1 MALQWLKRAVV
12 CTSVLLVLSG
22 LVSSKKSSDRHCSEY
37 GVLNESWRSV
47 QVEER
52 NAPRRCDDG
61 DGFARWYRFMGEA
74 GTAMPTEPPPSS
86 HRCGSDAPVWVNG
99 TNPTYEDG
107 VVERQACARF
117 SGNVCSWSWTIHV
130 KRCPEGFLI
139 YKLKPVEACRLTYCG
154 LGVQKVAVDDVAR
167 PASNEDDDG
176 SGALDVHKEVPIAK
190 VHSACRDYRILNE
203 PQRSIHNQVDP
214 NAAAIDLICDQRSKV
229 ENRLWYRFEGEGG
242 GMIPTERPLTA
253 NRCGT
258 HAPVWMQG
266 RHPTVEEGAVTRTV
280 CAFWDRNDCNWSWKI
295 KVLSCPGGYFVYK
308 LRKPTECLLAYCTTD
323 GSPQRTTPPPTP
335 VRSEDFL
342 SDEEDEVSGSGDDKV
357 VRKNLALHKP
367 TRQSSLWDAGYSGN
381 AVDGVRSTDWYSG
394 SCTHTKASLR
404 HNVWKVGTTDPWWY
418 VDLGSSY
425 PIGKIVIVNR
435 RARNPVVTARI
446 SPFDI
451 HVGSSEIVAAN
462 PKCGHGGRVFPPGED
477 EMGVSCGGIQGRYVG
492 IRLPGENRILT
503 LCEVEVYAEVNP
515 QTTLSPVPTEPV
527 SPDDADD
534 VGSGASSDSVHPRCL
549 KHKVVYSGWRQLRNN
564 ESHHMCDKSKVSG
577 IKDGRWHRFL
587 DARDA
592 SMVIPTERPLSTHRC
607 GTHAPVWMKGRHPT
621 VEEGAVTRTACAFW
635 DEDECKWSWEI
646 DVMACPGGYFVYKL
660 PIPPVCQ
667 LAYCTTY
674 GNPQT
679 TTDDSLSDDED
690 DVGSGEPYDEVTPQT
705 TMPSTTTVGCV
716 TQALGRGAATSGRP
730 TARSAISQA
739 TTTVPVP
746 TDAPPSDDED
756 DAASVTPCPSH
767 YVLDEP
773 WRSVNAQS
781 EDMCD
786 KRSSLKHD
794 QWYRF
799 VGAGGTMMPT
809 KRPLETKRCGTH
821 APVWMKGEH
830 PTSIQGAVRRTAC
843 AFWEGKECFWSWT
856 IHVMA
861 CPAGYYIYKLPKP
874 TICHA
879 AYCTTVPLDE
889 DAEGSG
895 ESEGSGD
902 MTYTRRGDTQ
912 YKIYTESKTYDAA
925 KKTCAADGGHLAVI
939 KTEAVYN
946 FLLGMI
952 RDADVNKDYWIGLND
967 KAVENSWTWADG
979 EPLND
984 GGFTKWAPGEPNNAE
999 GIQDCGQLWAAK
1011 DFRWDDDRCYNA
1023 KYFICQIGPGEAYD
1037 EEDIIFVEEPEEEP
1051 LPTQEAGNDCPENNI
1066 VVLPSGKYYYSSDDA
1081 MTYEDAQTE
1090 CRRKGGI
1097 VAVPRNEEEQR
1108 NVVMLKN
1115 CVSRDNQFWLGVRWS
1130 PEGWVD
1136 GRGAALGSFSTWAPG
1151 EPNDRY
1157 NGYRCAHI
1165 VYGNKEGDRRNNWA
1179 DAYCNSLYNFVCEL
1193 EDQEAIGPNVKAAS
1207 CSEVKSSFPA
1217 GKDGEYTLHPFSTC
1231 EDVSL
1236 RVYCH
1241 NMASEQPEE
1250 FLTLPSG
1257 PDNNFANIFADRL
1270 RVNYGGRC
1278 NGPLQDPYTRSAG
1291 TTKFSKIRIKFENSK
1306 VKVIRDDYT
1315 FASTDGYNNVAYG
1328 EAGDCYSWKQ
1338 GCAKGTFKLNL
1349 TGTDLSLAPDVHWV
1363 MEKRYPEYIS
1373 INDMFI
1379 SEDRTVASARCG
1391 GWCGHCWPV
1400 EKTLILSHPQCDGNS
1415 QKSKTKGCPIP
1426 GYIPLNGACYKKF
1439 AEPKTYAEARERC
1452 AADGGLIAMPRDR
1465 ATNRFITNLHPGFM
1479 SWIGL
1484 TNINSEGQWVFE
1496 DGQTLE
1502 SSDYSNWFH
1511 TEPND
1516 AGGNEDCAQVRT
1528 RGFWNDVRCSTTIGF
1543 TCQIGHG
1550 KSVKDFYQGC
1560 YKDGE
1565 RRRLP
1570 HAFRQRADM
1579 TADVC
1584 VQHCRQKGY
1593 TYAGTQYYK
1602 ECWCGSELPTRGP
1615 REDSECATPC
1625 GGNQK
1630 EMCGGEWRLSVYKA
1644 MPVADITTVSPEEH
1658 ECQISDGALYRG
1670 NVAVTKSGRTCQR
1683 WDQQTPHEHSRTAA
1697 NYPSS
1702 GLEENFCRNP
1712 DGTSGVWCYTTDP
1725 NKRWELCDVA
1735 VCATVDCNTEPR
1747 QLEGNKITVVCPDGC
1762 LETGGVVWGFVIY
1775 TDDSSLCRAAIHA
1788 GRIPATG
1795 GEVTLYK
1802 LPGQDSYLAAEQHG
1816 ITTRESGDWGGS
1828 FAFSLPPV
1836 VPEVEER
1843 ADTVDCHTE
1852 SRDRDGDIY
1861 TVICPAGCASG
1872 ATVWGTV
1879 IYTDDSSI
1887 CRAAI
1892 HDGRITNSG
1901 GEITVYKIQGQDS
1914 YLGSEQNGIQTVRY
1928 SSWGGSFAFTRDPQ
1942 MPQQD
1947 EPEEPDQATIDC
1959 HTEARQLDGQN
1970 VSVTCPAGCL
1980 AGTSTIW
1987 GLVVYTDDSSI
1998 CGAAIHDGR
2007 LTDAG
2012 GEVTLYKLPGL
2023 DSYLGVEQ
2031 NGIQTR
2037 SYGRWEGAFAF
2048 TPKPIVPL
2056 QEPAKETVTC
2066 HTQSRDIPDV
2076 NTGESYTV
2084 NCPAGCAEMGGTV
2097 WGKGIYTDDSSIC
2110 RAAIHDGRIPASG
2123 GEVTGYKIPGQA
2135 SYQGS
2140 DQNGVQTLGY
2150 GSWSGS
2156 FAFTNITEAYVTTAI
2171 PQTPGPTPAPA
2182 SRSKPKV
2189 TTEGKVTVL
2198 KSTNVTLK
2206 CTLRSRLRNTHH
2218 RVNWYRVGE
2227 NGTQGAPLLTYI
2239 DRHAFYNK
2247 RRSAELG
2254 LVDRLE
2260 AVDDHASLRILRV
2273 KGEDSGTY
2281 RCEVMLVSQQLS
2293 YADVNLTILEC
2304 STDKKKD
2311 QTIVNEFD
2319 AIATEAGRSVDNDD
2333 YQGQGQ
2339 GIVII
2344 SDTGSV
2350 FTVALFTGGIFFILF
2365 VVIFAVVLFVWR
2377 KRK

>member
-1 MALQWLKRAVV
+1 
-12 CTSVLLVLSG
+12 
-22 LVSSKKSSDRHCSEY
+22 
-37 GVLNESWRSV
+37 
-47 QVEER
+47 
-52 NAPRRCDDG
+52 
-61 DGFARWYRFMGEA
+61 
-74 GTAMPTEPPPSS
+74 
-86 HRCGSDAPVWVNG
+86 
-99 TNPTYEDG
+99 
-107 VVERQACARF
+107 
-117 SGNVCSWSWTIHV
+117 
-130 KRCPEGFLI
+130 
-139 YKLKPVEACRLTYCG
+139 
-154 LGVQKVAVDDVAR
+154 
-167 PASNEDDDG
+167 
-176 SGALDVHKEVPIAK
+176 
-190 VHSACRDYRILNE
+190 
-203 PQRSIHNQVDP
+203 
-214 NAAAIDLICDQRSKV
+214 
-229 ENRLWYRFEGEGG
+229 
-242 GMIPTERPLTA
+242 
-253 NRCGT
+253 
-258 HAPVWMQG
+258 
-266 RHPTVEEGAVTRTV
+266 
-280 CAFWDRNDCNWSWKI
+280 
-295 KVLSCPGGYFVYK
+295 
-308 LRKPTECLLAYCTTD
+308 
-323 GSPQRTTPPPTP
+323 
-335 VRSEDFL
+335 
-342 SDEEDEVSGSGDDKV
+342 
-357 VRKNLALHKP
+357 
-367 TRQSSLWDAGYSGN
+367 
-381 AVDGVRSTDWYSG
+381 
-394 SCTHTKASLR
+394 
-404 HNVWKVGTTDPWWY
+404 
-418 VDLGSSY
+418 
-425 PIGKIVIVNR
+425 
-435 RARNPVVTARI
+435 
-446 SPFDI
+446 
-451 HVGSSEIVAAN
+451 
-462 PKCGHGGRVFPPGED
+462 
-477 EMGVSCGGIQGRYVG
+477 
-492 IRLPGENRILT
+492 
-503 LCEVEVYAEVNP
+503 
-515 QTTLSPVPTEPV
+515 
-527 SPDDADD
+527 
-534 VGSGASSDSVHPRCL
+534 
-549 KHKVVYSGWRQLRNN
+549 
-564 ESHHMCDKSKVSG
+564 
-577 IKDGRWHRFL
+577 
-587 DARDA
+587 
-592 SMVIPTERPLSTHRC
+592 
-607 GTHAPVWMKGRHPT
+607 
-621 VEEGAVTRTACAFW
+621 
-635 DEDECKWSWEI
+635 
-646 DVMACPGGYFVYKL
+646 
-660 PIPPVCQ
+660 
-667 LAYCTTY
+667 
-674 GNPQT
+674 
-679 TTDDSLSDDED
+679 
-690 DVGSGEPYDEVTPQT
+690 
-705 TMPSTTTVGCV
+705 
-716 TQALGRGAATSGRP
+716 
-730 TARSAISQA
+730 
-739 TTTVPVP
+739 
-746 TDAPPSDDED
+746 
-756 DAASVTPCPSH
+756 
-767 YVLDEP
+767 
-773 WRSVNAQS
+773 
-781 EDMCD
+781 
-786 KRSSLKHD
+786 
-794 QWYRF
+794 
-799 VGAGGTMMPT
+799 
-809 KRPLETKRCGTH
+809 
-821 APVWMKGEH
+821 
-830 PTSIQGAVRRTAC
+830 
-843 AFWEGKECFWSWT
+843 
-856 IHVMA
+856 
-861 CPAGYYIYKLPKP
+861 
-874 TICHA
+874 
-879 AYCTTVPLDE
+879 
-889 DAEGSG
+889 
-895 ESEGSGD
+895 
-902 MTYTRRGDTQ
+902 
-912 YKIYTESKTYDAA
+912 
-925 KKTCAADGGHLAVI
+925 
-939 KTEAVYN
+939 
-946 FLLGMI
+946 
-952 RDADVNKDYWIGLND
+952 
-967 KAVENSWTWADG
+967 
-979 EPLND
+979 
-984 GGFTKWAPGEPNNAE
+984 
-999 GIQDCGQLWAAK
+999 
-1011 DFRWDDDRCYNA
+1011 
-1023 KYFICQIGPGEAYD
+1023 PGEAYD

-1165 VYGNKEGDRRNNWA
+1165 VYGNKEGERRNNWA
-1179 DAYCNSLYNFVCEL
+1179 DAYCNSLYNFVCEV
-1193 EDQEAIGPNVKAAS
+1193 EDQEAS

-1217 GKDGEYTLHPFSTC
+1217 LKDGEYTLHPFSTC
-1231 EDVSL
+1231 EHVSL

-1270 RVNYGGRC
+1270 RANYGGRC
-1278 NGPLQDPYTRSAG
+1278 NGPLQDPYARSAG

-1363 MEKRYPEYIS
+1363 MEERYPEYIS

-1400 EKTLILSHPQCDGNS
+1400 EKTLLLSHPQCDGNS
-1415 QKSKTKGCPIP
+1415 QNSKTKGCPIP

-1465 ATNRFITNLHPGFM
+1465 ATNRFITNLHPGVM

-1516 AGGNEDCAQVRT
+1516 AGGNEDCAQVRA

-1550 KSVKDFYQGC
+1550 KSVKEVYQGC

-1584 VQHCRQKGY
+1584 VQHCRQRGY
-1593 TYAGTQYYK
+1593 AYAGTQYYK

-1747 QLEGNKITVVCPDGC
+1747 QLEGNN
-1762 LETGGVVWGFVIY
+1762 
-1775 TDDSSLCRAAIHA
+1775 
-1788 GRIPATG
+1788 
-1795 GEVTLYK
+1795 
-1802 LPGQDSYLAAEQHG
+1802 
-1816 ITTRESGDWGGS
+1816 ITTRVCAVLLSMPAGSQRPAVRSHSTNYPDWTRTWLQNNTGS
-1828 FAFSLPPV
+1828 PPGSKYIIGEANSYSTGRRNFSPECSLSRLGSVLFGAEGALQRPTQLGSPVGSYGRNTPTGQPDELGERETIRPPRTALPNHDRLGTRLWQHFNGLAPV

-2048 TPKPIVPL
+2048 TPSEIIVWESYNPTACFNGSKNDSLCDDSHPSDAWSYPCTSQPL
-2056 QEPAKETVTC
+2056 QT
-2066 HTQSRDIPDV
+2066 
-2076 NTGESYTV
+2076 ESYH
-2084 NCPAGCAEMGGTV
+2084 
-2097 WGKGIYTDDSSIC
+2097 
-2110 RAAIHDGRIPASG
+2110 R
-2123 GEVTGYKIPGQA
+2123 
-2135 SYQGS
+2135 
-2140 DQNGVQTLGY
+2140 
-2150 GSWSGS
+2150 
-2156 FAFTNITEAYVTTAI
+2156 
-2171 PQTPGPTPAPA
+2171 
-2182 SRSKPKV
+2182 
-2189 TTEGKVTVL
+2189 GKVTVL

-2218 RVNWYRVGE
+2218 RVNWYRLGE

-2239 DRHAFYNK
+2239 DRHAFYNN

-2304 STDKKKD
+2304 STDEKKD
-2311 QTIVNEFD
+2311 QTIDIVNELEAFE
-2319 AIATEAGRSVDNDD
+2319 TEAGRSVDNDD
-2333 YQGQGQ
+2333 YQAGQGQ